1 MSIHETSLRNIAH
14 AQIERLEGQLHAMKD
29 ALGLLLSHAIS
40 TSGDRTFD
48 MIDAFQASVD
58 ASSLEFDNARS
69 LRSEEHT
76 SELQSLMRTSYAA
89 FCVNKKH
96 SNTVSKP
103 IHNNQAI

>member
-69 LRSEEHT
+69 LDAALHMADGIVEEARYWQDF
-76 SELQSLMRTSYAA
+76 ERKCAA
-89 FCVNKKH
+89 NL
-96 SNTVSKP
+96 
-103 IHNNQAI
+103 I